1 MFWQNVTG
9 TPDFPTVGR
18 MVQELAPDALGR
30 PIDGVVY
37 VDPEGLA
44 ALLKVSKP
52 VDIKGLDVPI
62 GPDNAAEFLLRDQ
75 YVQFPKVD
83 ERADFLERVARK
95 TFERLTT
102 VRLPGPRFI
111 GAALGPAVDGGHLR
125 IWTADPAE
133 QAFFNGLDAGKGLRA
148 DDRRGRRDG
157 HHLERQPQQGR
168 TPTCIAP
175 STTTSPTTT
184 PRARPRERS
193 PSTSRTM
200 RPSI

>member
-1 MFWQNVTG
+1 M
-9 TPDFPTVGR
+9 
-18 MVQELAPDALGR
+18 
-30 PIDGVVY
+30 VY

-52 VDIKGLDVPI
+52 VDINGLDVPI

-111 GAALGPAVDGGHLR
+111 GPRSARPSTVVTCGSGPPTLG
-125 IWTADPAE
+125 E
-133 QAFFNGLDAGKGLRA
+133 QAFFNGLDAGKGLQPTTDG
-148 DDRRGRRDG
+148 DDVMV
-157 HHLERQPQQGR
+157 
-168 TPTCIAP
+168 
-175 STTTSPTTT
+175 TTSNDNPNKADAYLHRTVDYDVTYDD
-184 PRARPRERS
+184 ASGEAQERS